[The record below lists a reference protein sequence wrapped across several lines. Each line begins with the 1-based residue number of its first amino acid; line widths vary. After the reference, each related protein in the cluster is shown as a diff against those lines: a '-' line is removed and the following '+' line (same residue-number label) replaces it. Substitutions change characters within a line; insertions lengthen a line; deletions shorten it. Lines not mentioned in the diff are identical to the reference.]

1 MQKLRTKSIKAEL
14 FPGSAKMNKQMGYA
28 NAREIPYVAL
38 IGEEEMKQE
47 LISLKNML
55 TGEQIKVTF
64 NELMEKRQ
72 LKFLASRVLYCI
84 EYILFYNK

>member
-64 NELMEKRQ
+64 NELMEKLQ
-72 LKFLASRVLYCI
+72 TSNPIHLPHHY
-84 EYILFYNK
+84 